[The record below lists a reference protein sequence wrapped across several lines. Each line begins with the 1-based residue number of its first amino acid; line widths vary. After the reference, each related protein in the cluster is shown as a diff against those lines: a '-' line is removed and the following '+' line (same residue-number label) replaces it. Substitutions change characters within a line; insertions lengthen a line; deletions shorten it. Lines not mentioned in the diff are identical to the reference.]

1 MVKKWE
7 VLKSDYVLTTKW
19 LTVRKDK
26 VRLPSGYVADDFY
39 VLEYP
44 DWVNVIAITKEGKF
58 LVERQY
64 RHGAQAVVY
73 ELCAGTLEK
82 GEDPLKG
89 AKRELLEE
97 TGYAGG
103 EWELFC
109 ISSPNSAAMT
119 NDCYSFVARGVEFTG
134 ARHLEQTEDI
144 EILLM
149 SYNELKELV
158 KAGGIKEGQMLSA
171 LWKYIAENQ

>member
-1 MVKKWE
+1 MEWKI
-7 VLKSDYVLTTKW
+7 LQSDYVLNTKW
-19 LTVRKDK
+19 LAVRKDK
-26 VRLPSGYVADDFY
+26 VRMPSGVVMDDYY

-44 DWVNVIAITKEGKF
+44 DWVNVIAITKEEKF
-58 LVERQY
+58 IVERQY
-64 RHGAQAVVY
+64 RHGAQSVVY

-82 GEDPLKG
+82 GEEPLTG

-97 TGYAGG
+97 TGYAGS

-109 ISSPNSAAMT
+109 VSAPNSAAMT
-119 NDCYSFVARGVEFTG
+119 NDCYSFIARGVEFTG
-134 ARHLEQTEDI
+134 ERHLEQTEEIDI
-144 EILLM
+144 LQL
-149 SYNELKELV
+149 SYEELKDMV